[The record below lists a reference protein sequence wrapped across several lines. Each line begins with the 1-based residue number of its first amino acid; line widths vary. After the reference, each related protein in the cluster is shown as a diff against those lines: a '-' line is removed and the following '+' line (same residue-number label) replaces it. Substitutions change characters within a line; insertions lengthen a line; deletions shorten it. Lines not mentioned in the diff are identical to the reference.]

1 MKIRLLHYWPMLLSG
16 TALAASDPAGVD
28 TTDMPPELKGR
39 ETIVVKGQRIE
50 QKLSDVSGSITVIT
64 EEDLDRQVAT
74 ELTDVFKNEP
84 GVSVTGSAGRP
95 QNIIIRGM
103 GGNRVLI
110 IKDGV
115 RVSDGFGADDLNDKV
130 GRFSFDLDDVKQIE
144 VAKGAGSSLHGS
156 DAIGGTIVISTKQPE
171 DYLQGQDA
179 YLSSKV
185 LHDGSSDKQKLSATG
200 AARIRD
206 TEHLLRLSGWQG
218 HETANYDESRI
229 PADLD
234 GLSASTS
241 SRIQLNEHHLLRLE
255 LDYFEDNAERDQGP
269 REVPQPDGKWQVRQ
283 YHEQGSQRTQGGKLA
298 WEASNL
304 DTVLADSL
312 TWSAYGNHS
321 KNTANKRSLLQ
332 NDLLSGYPRYRSERE
347 LATFTEDRIGTELD
361 VRRDLATGP
370 LAHQLS
376 YGIELERTTHERPV
390 EKLSLEAGIPQPG
403 QSAPFSRARTDRAGV
418 WLGDVA
424 SLGQWQFTPTLRMD
438 HQWLTPLDGSNDS
451 NHSWHL
457 SPSLATSYRFNDQWR
472 SWLSYANGFRAPSYD
487 KVYGNIPHY
496 FALPPFEIIANTGL
510 KEETSHSIEWGLSG
524 EGDNWS
530 IKPALFYN
538 RYYNFID
545 WREVGLR
552 LSDGVILRQYRN
564 VAKAETWGAEL
575 AASYWLTQEWE
586 LATKLG
592 WVDGEDNKGE
602 ALRTLTPLE
611 GNTRLSYQAN
621 EWSLGI
627 QADYAA
633 AMSRV
638 PTCGNSLTGRQGDC
652 LESAG
657 WLSFALTADWLVTDA
672 LKVNLKLDNLFDT
685 RYTRYQDV
693 AGLEAGTDASLFTQ
707 SGRTLSAS
715 LRYTF
720 VGI

>member
-1 MKIRLLHYWPMLLSG
+1 MKILLHYWPMLLSG
-16 TALAASDPAGVD
+16 TALAASDPAG
-28 TTDMPPELKGR
+28 TDPEPR
-39 ETIVVKGQRIE
+39 AHETIVVKGLRIE

-64 EEDLDRQVAT
+64 EEELDRQVAT

-179 YLSSKV
+179 YLGGKV
-185 LHDGSSDKQKLSATG
+185 LQDGSSDKQKLSATG
-200 AARIRD
+200 AARVLD
-206 TEHLLRLSGWQG
+206 SEHLLRLSGWQG

-241 SRIQLNEHHLLRLE
+241 SRFPLSDHHLLRLE
-255 LDYFEDNAERDQGP
+255 LDYFEDNAQRDQGP

-283 YHEQGSQRTQGGKLA
+283 YNEQGSQRTQGGKLG
-298 WEASNL
+298 WEASDL
-304 DTVLADSL
+304 GSLLADQF
-312 TWSAYGNHS
+312 TWSLYGNHS
-321 KNTANKRSLLQ
+321 KNSANKRSLLQ

-347 LATFTEDRIGTELD
+347 LSTFTEDRVGSELD
-361 VRRDLATGP
+361 VRRDLVTGD
-370 LAHQLS
+370 LAHKLS
-376 YGIELERTTHERPV
+376 YGVELERTRHERPV
-390 EKLSLEAGIPQPG
+390 EKLSLEAGVPQPS
-403 QSAPFSRARTDRAGV
+403 QSEPFSRARTDRAGV

-424 SLGQWQFTPTLRMD
+424 TLGRWQFTPTLRMD
-438 HQWLTPLDGSNDS
+438 HQWLRPQDGNQGE

-457 SPSLATSYRFNDQWR
+457 SPSLATSYRVNEQWR

-496 FALPPFEIIANTGL
+496 FALPPFQIIANTDL
-510 KEETSHSIEWGLSG
+510 KEETSHSFEWGLSG
-524 EGDNWS
+524 EGESWS

-564 VAKAETWGAEL
+564 VAKAETWGAEI

-592 WVDGEDNKGE
+592 WVDGEDSQGE

-611 GNTRLSYQAN
+611 GNTRLSYQTN
-621 EWSLGI
+621 DWSLGV

-633 AMSRV
+633 AMDRV
-638 PTCGNSLTGRQGDC
+638 PSCGNSLTKRQDAC
-652 LESAG
+652 LASAG
-657 WLSFALTADWLVTDA
+657 WFSLAMTADWLITDA

-693 AGLEAGTDASLFTQ
+693 AGLEAGTNAGLFTQ
-707 SGRTLSAS
+707 SGRTFSAS

>member
-1 MKIRLLHYWPMLLSG
+1 MKTLLHYWPMLLSG
-16 TALAASDPAGVD
+16 TALAASDPAG
-28 TTDMPPELKGR
+28 TDPEPR
-39 ETIVVKGQRIE
+39 AHETIVVKGQRIE

-179 YLSSKV
+179 YLGSKV
-185 LHDGSSDKQKLSATG
+185 LQDGSSDKQKLSATG
-200 AARIRD
+200 AARVLD
-206 TEHLLRLSGWQG
+206 SEHLLRVSGWQG

-241 SRIQLNEHHLLRLE
+241 SRFPLSDHHLLRLE
-255 LDYFEDNAERDQGP
+255 LDYFEDNAKRDQGP

-283 YHEQGSQRTQGGKLA
+283 YHEQGSQRTQGGKLG
-298 WEASNL
+298 WEASDL
-304 DTVLADSL
+304 DSLLADQF
-312 TWSAYGNHS
+312 TWSLYGNHS
-321 KNTANKRSLLQ
+321 KNSANKRSLLQ

-347 LATFTEDRIGTELD
+347 LSTFTEERVGSELD
-361 VRRDLATGP
+361 VRRDLVTGAI
-370 LAHQLS
+370 AHKLS
-376 YGIELERTTHERPV
+376 YGVELERTRHERPV
-390 EKLSLEAGIPQPG
+390 EKLSLEAGVPQPS
-403 QSAPFSRARTDRAGV
+403 QSEPFSSARTDRAGV

-424 SLGQWQFTPTLRMD
+424 TLGRWQFTPTLRMD
-438 HQWLTPLDGSNDS
+438 HQWLRPQDGNQGE

-457 SPSLATSYRFNDQWR
+457 SPSLATSYRVNEQWR

-496 FALPPFEIIANTGL
+496 FALPPFQIIANTDL
-510 KEETSHSIEWGLSG
+510 KEETSHSVEWGLSG
-524 EGDNWS
+524 EGENWS

-564 VAKAETWGAEL
+564 VAKAETWGAEI

-592 WVDGEDNKGE
+592 WVDGEDSQGE

-611 GNTRLSYQAN
+611 GNTRLSYQTHD
-621 EWSLGI
+621 WSLGV

-638 PTCGNSLTGRQGDC
+638 PSCGNSLTKRQDAC
-652 LESAG
+652 LTSAG
-657 WLSFALTADWLVTDA
+657 WFSLAMTADWLITDA

>member
-1 MKIRLLHYWPMLLSG
+1 MKTLLHYWPMLLSG
-16 TALAASDPAGVD
+16 TALAASDPAG
-28 TTDMPPELKGR
+28 TDPEPR
-39 ETIVVKGQRIE
+39 AHETIVVKGQRIE

-64 EEDLDRQVAT
+64 EEDLERQVAT

-179 YLSSKV
+179 YLGSKV
-185 LHDGSSDKQKLSATG
+185 LQDGSSDKQKLSATG
-200 AARIRD
+200 AARVLD
-206 TEHLLRLSGWQG
+206 SEHLLRVSGWQG

-241 SRIQLNEHHLLRLE
+241 SRFPLNDHHLLRLD

-283 YHEQGSQRTQGGKLA
+283 YHEQGSQRTQGGKLG
-298 WEASNL
+298 WEASDL
-304 DTVLADSL
+304 GSLLADQF
-312 TWSAYGNHS
+312 TWSLYGNHS
-321 KNTANKRSLLQ
+321 KNSANKRSLLQ

-347 LATFTEDRIGTELD
+347 LSTFTEERVGSELD
-361 VRRDLATGP
+361 VRRDLVTGAI
-370 LAHQLS
+370 AHKLS
-376 YGIELERTTHERPV
+376 YGVELERTRHERPV
-390 EKLSLEAGIPQPG
+390 EKLSLEAGVPQPS
-403 QSAPFSRARTDRAGV
+403 QSEPFSSARTDRAGV

-424 SLGQWQFTPTLRMD
+424 TLGRWQFTPTLRMD
-438 HQWLTPLDGSNDS
+438 HQWLRPQDGNQGE

-457 SPSLATSYRFNDQWR
+457 SPSLATSYRVNEQWR

-496 FALPPFEIIANTGL
+496 FALPPFQIIANTDL
-510 KEETSHSIEWGLSG
+510 KEETSHSLEWGLSG
-524 EGDNWS
+524 EGENWS

-564 VAKAETWGAEL
+564 VAKAETWGAEI

-592 WVDGEDNKGE
+592 WVDGEDSQGE

-611 GNTRLSYQAN
+611 GNTRLSYQTHD
-621 EWSLGI
+621 WSLGV

-638 PTCGNSLTGRQGDC
+638 PSCGNSLTKSQDAC
-652 LESAG
+652 LTSAG
-657 WLSFALTADWLVTDA
+657 WFSLAMTADWLITDA

>member
-1 MKIRLLHYWPMLLSG
+1 
-16 TALAASDPAGVD
+16 
-28 TTDMPPELKGR
+28 
-39 ETIVVKGQRIE
+39 
-50 QKLSDVSGSITVIT
+50 
-64 EEDLDRQVAT
+64 
-74 ELTDVFKNEP
+74 
-84 GVSVTGSAGRP
+84 
-95 QNIIIRGM
+95 
-103 GGNRVLI
+103 
-110 IKDGV
+110 
-115 RVSDGFGADDLNDKV
+115 
-130 GRFSFDLDDVKQIE
+130 
-144 VAKGAGSSLHGS
+144 
-156 DAIGGTIVISTKQPE
+156 
-171 DYLQGQDA
+171 
-179 YLSSKV
+179 
-185 LHDGSSDKQKLSATG
+185 
-200 AARIRD
+200 
-206 TEHLLRLSGWQG
+206 
-218 HETANYDESRI
+218 
-229 PADLD
+229 
-234 GLSASTS
+234 
-241 SRIQLNEHHLLRLE
+241 
-255 LDYFEDNAERDQGP
+255 
-269 REVPQPDGKWQVRQ
+269 
-283 YHEQGSQRTQGGKLA
+283 
-298 WEASNL
+298 
-304 DTVLADSL
+304 
-312 TWSAYGNHS
+312 
-321 KNTANKRSLLQ
+321 
-332 NDLLSGYPRYRSERE
+332 
-347 LATFTEDRIGTELD
+347 
-361 VRRDLATGP
+361 
-370 LAHQLS
+370 
-376 YGIELERTTHERPV
+376 V

-438 HQWLTPLDGSNDS
+438 HQWLTPLDGSNDSNDS

-657 WLSFALTADWLVTDA
+657 WLSFALTADWLVTDS

>member
-1 MKIRLLHYWPMLLSG
+1 MLLSG

-255 LDYFEDNAERDQGP
+255 LDYFEDNAERNQGP

-298 WEASNL
+298 WEASDL
-304 DTVLADSL
+304 GSLLADQF
-312 TWSAYGNHS
+312 TWSLYGNHS
-321 KNTANKRSLLQ
+321 KNSANKRSLLQ

-361 VRRDLATGP
+361 VRRDLATGH

-438 HQWLTPLDGSNDS
+438 HQWLRPQDGNQGE

-496 FALPPFEIIANTGL
+496 FALPPFQIIANTDL
-510 KEETSHSIEWGLSG
+510 KEETSHSFEWGLSG
-524 EGDNWS
+524 EGESWS

-564 VAKAETWGAEL
+564 VAKAETWGAEI

-592 WVDGEDNKGE
+592 WVDGEDSQGE

-611 GNTRLSYQAN
+611 GNTRLSYQTHD
-621 EWSLGI
+621 WSLGV

>member
-1 MKIRLLHYWPMLLSG
+1 MRTLLHYWPMLLSG
-16 TALAASDPAGVD
+16 TALAASDPAG
-28 TTDMPPELKGR
+28 TDPEPR
-39 ETIVVKGQRIE
+39 AHETIVVKGQRIE

-64 EEDLDRQVAT
+64 QDDLDRQVAT

-110 IKDGV
+110 VKDGV

-179 YLSSKV
+179 YLGSKV
-185 LHDGSSDKQKLSATG
+185 LQDGSSDKQKLSATG
-200 AARIRD
+200 AARVLD
-206 TEHLLRLSGWQG
+206 SEHLLRVSGWQG

-241 SRIQLNEHHLLRLE
+241 SRFLLSDHHLLRLE
-255 LDYFEDNAERDQGP
+255 LDYFEDNAKRDQGP

-283 YHEQGSQRTQGGKLA
+283 YHEQGSQRTQGGKLG
-298 WEASNL
+298 WEASDL
-304 DTVLADSL
+304 GSLLADQF
-312 TWSAYGNHS
+312 TWSLYGNHS
-321 KNTANKRSLLQ
+321 KNSANKRSLLQ

-347 LATFTEDRIGTELD
+347 LSTFTEERVGSELD
-361 VRRDLATGP
+361 VRLDLVTGDI
-370 LAHQLS
+370 AHKLS
-376 YGIELERTTHERPV
+376 YGVELERTRHERPV
-390 EKLSLEAGIPQPG
+390 EKLSLEAGVPQPS
-403 QSAPFSRARTDRAGV
+403 QSEPFSSARTDRAGV

-424 SLGQWQFTPTLRMD
+424 TLGRWQFTPTLRMD
-438 HQWLTPLDGSNDS
+438 HQWLRPQDGNQGE

-457 SPSLATSYRFNDQWR
+457 SPSLATSYRVNEQWR

-496 FALPPFEIIANTGL
+496 FALPPFQIIANTDL
-510 KEETSHSIEWGLSG
+510 KEETSHSFEWGLSG
-524 EGDNWS
+524 EGENWS

-564 VAKAETWGAEL
+564 VAKAETWGAEI

-592 WVDGEDNKGE
+592 WVDGEDSQGE

-611 GNTRLSYQAN
+611 GNTRLSYQTHD
-621 EWSLGI
+621 WSLGV

-633 AMSRV
+633 AMDRV
-638 PTCGNSLTGRQGDC
+638 PTCGNSLTKRQDAC
-652 LESAG
+652 LTSAG
-657 WLSFALTADWLVTDA
+657 WFSLAMTADWLITDA

>member
-1 MKIRLLHYWPMLLSG
+1 MKTLLHYWPMLLSG
-16 TALAASDPAGVD
+16 TALAASDPAG
-28 TTDMPPELKGR
+28 TDPEPR
-39 ETIVVKGQRIE
+39 AHETIVVKGQRIE

-64 EEDLDRQVAT
+64 EEELDRQVAT

-179 YLSSKV
+179 YLGGKV
-185 LHDGSSDKQKLSATG
+185 LQDGSSDKQKLSATG
-200 AARIRD
+200 AARVLD
-206 TEHLLRLSGWQG
+206 SEHLLRVSGWQG

-241 SRIQLNEHHLLRLE
+241 SRFPLSDHHLLRLE
-255 LDYFEDNAERDQGP
+255 LDYFEDNAQRDQGP

-283 YHEQGSQRTQGGKLA
+283 YNEQGSQRTQGGKLG
-298 WEASNL
+298 WEASDL
-304 DTVLADSL
+304 GSLLADQF
-312 TWSAYGNHS
+312 TWSLYGNHS
-321 KNTANKRSLLQ
+321 KNSANKRSLLQ

-347 LATFTEDRIGTELD
+347 LSTFTEERIGSELD
-361 VRRDLATGP
+361 VRRDLVTGD
-370 LAHQLS
+370 LAHKLS
-376 YGIELERTTHERPV
+376 YGVELERTRHERPV
-390 EKLSLEAGIPQPG
+390 EKQSLEAGVPQPS
-403 QSAPFSRARTDRAGV
+403 QSEPFSSARTDRAGV

-424 SLGQWQFTPTLRMD
+424 TLGRWQFTPTLRMD
-438 HQWLTPLDGSNDS
+438 HQWLRPQDGNQGE

-457 SPSLATSYRFNDQWR
+457 SPSLATSYRVNEQWR

-496 FALPPFEIIANTGL
+496 FALPPFQIIANTDL
-510 KEETSHSIEWGLSG
+510 KEETSHSFEWGLSG
-524 EGDNWS
+524 EGESWS

-564 VAKAETWGAEL
+564 VAKAETWGAEI

-592 WVDGEDNKGE
+592 WVDGQDSQGE

-611 GNTRLSYQAN
+611 GNTRLSYQTSD
-621 EWSLGI
+621 WSLGV

-633 AMSRV
+633 AMDRV
-638 PTCGNSLTGRQGDC
+638 PSCGNSLTKSQDAC
-652 LESAG
+652 LTSAG
-657 WLSFALTADWLVTDA
+657 WFSLAMTADWLISDA

-693 AGLEAGTDASLFTQ
+693 AGLEAGTDAGLFTQ
-707 SGRTLSAS
+707 SGRTFSAS

>member
-1 MKIRLLHYWPMLLSG
+1 MKTLLHYWPMLLSG
-16 TALAASDPAGVD
+16 TALAASDPAG
-28 TTDMPPELKGR
+28 TDPEPR
-39 ETIVVKGQRIE
+39 AHETIVVKGQRIE

-64 EEDLDRQVAT
+64 EDDLDRQVAT

-84 GVSVTGSAGRP
+84 GVSVTGSAGRT

-179 YLSSKV
+179 YLGSKV

-200 AARIRD
+200 AARVLD
-206 TEHLLRLSGWQG
+206 SEHLLRVSGWQG

-241 SRIQLNEHHLLRLE
+241 SRFPLSDHHLLRLE
-255 LDYFEDNAERDQGP
+255 LDYFEDNAKRDQGP

-283 YHEQGSQRTQGGKLA
+283 YHEQGSQRTQGGKLG
-298 WEASNL
+298 WEASDL
-304 DTVLADSL
+304 GSLLADQF
-312 TWSAYGNHS
+312 TWSLYGNHS
-321 KNTANKRSLLQ
+321 KNNANKRSLLQ

-347 LATFTEDRIGTELD
+347 LATFTEERVGSELD
-361 VRRDLATGP
+361 VRRDLVTGTI
-370 LAHQLS
+370 AHKLS
-376 YGIELERTTHERPV
+376 YGVELERTRHERPV
-390 EKLSLEAGIPQPG
+390 EKLSLEAGVPQPS
-403 QSAPFSRARTDRAGV
+403 QSEPFSSARTDRAGV

-424 SLGQWQFTPTLRMD
+424 TLGRWQFTPTLRMD
-438 HQWLTPLDGSNDS
+438 HQWLRPQDGNQGE

-457 SPSLATSYRFNDQWR
+457 SPSLATSYRVNEQWR

-496 FALPPFEIIANTGL
+496 FALPPFQIIANTDL
-510 KEETSHSIEWGLSG
+510 KEETSHSLEWGLSG
-524 EGDNWS
+524 EGENWS

-564 VAKAETWGAEL
+564 VAKAETWGAEI

-592 WVDGEDNKGE
+592 WVDGEDSQGE

-611 GNTRLSYQAN
+611 GNTRLSYQTHD
-621 EWSLGI
+621 WSLGV

-638 PTCGNSLTGRQGDC
+638 PSCGNSLTKSQDAC
-652 LESAG
+652 LTSAG
-657 WLSFALTADWLVTDA
+657 WFSLAMTADWLITDA
-672 LKVNLKLDNLFDT
+672 LKVNFKLDNLFDT

-707 SGRTLSAS
+707 SGRTMSAS

>member
-1 MKIRLLHYWPMLLSG
+1 MKTLLHYWPMLLSG
-16 TALAASDPAGVD
+16 TALAASDPAG
-28 TTDMPPELKGR
+28 TDPEPR
-39 ETIVVKGQRIE
+39 THETIVVKGQRIE

-64 EEDLDRQVAT
+64 EEELDRQVAT

-179 YLSSKV
+179 YLGGKV
-185 LHDGSSDKQKLSATG
+185 LQDGSSDKQKLSATG
-200 AARIRD
+200 AARVLD
-206 TEHLLRLSGWQG
+206 SEHLLRVSGWQG

-241 SRIQLNEHHLLRLE
+241 SRFPLSDHHLLRLE
-255 LDYFEDNAERDQGP
+255 LDYFEDNAQRDQGP

-283 YHEQGSQRTQGGKLA
+283 YNEQGSQRTQGGKLG
-298 WEASNL
+298 WEASDL
-304 DTVLADSL
+304 GSLLADQF
-312 TWSAYGNHS
+312 TWSLYGNHS
-321 KNTANKRSLLQ
+321 KNSANKRSLLQ

-347 LATFTEDRIGTELD
+347 LSTFTEDRVGSELD
-361 VRRDLATGP
+361 VRRDLVTGD
-370 LAHQLS
+370 LAHKLS
-376 YGIELERTTHERPV
+376 YGVELERTRHERPV
-390 EKLSLEAGIPQPG
+390 EKLSLEAGVPQPS
-403 QSAPFSRARTDRAGV
+403 QSEPFSSARTDRAGV

-424 SLGQWQFTPTLRMD
+424 TLGRWQFTPTLRMD
-438 HQWLTPLDGSNDS
+438 HQWLRPQDGNQGE

-457 SPSLATSYRFNDQWR
+457 SPSLATSYRVNEQWR

-496 FALPPFEIIANTGL
+496 FALPPFQIIANTDL
-510 KEETSHSIEWGLSG
+510 KEETSHSFEWGLSG
-524 EGDNWS
+524 EGESWS

-564 VAKAETWGAEL
+564 VAKAETWGAEI

-592 WVDGEDNKGE
+592 WVDGEDSQGE

-611 GNTRLSYQAN
+611 GNTRLSYQTN
-621 EWSLGI
+621 DWSLGV

-633 AMSRV
+633 AMDRV
-638 PTCGNSLTGRQGDC
+638 PSCGNSLTKSQDAC
-652 LESAG
+652 LASAG
-657 WLSFALTADWLVTDA
+657 WFSLAMTADWLITDA

-693 AGLEAGTDASLFTQ
+693 AGLEAGTDAGLFTQ
-707 SGRTLSAS
+707 SGRTFSAS

>member
-1 MKIRLLHYWPMLLSG
+1 MLLSG

-50 QKLSDVSGSITVIT
+50 QKLSEVSGSITVIT

-115 RVSDGFGADDLNDKV
+115 WVSDGFGADDLNDKV

-179 YLSSKV
+179 YLGSKV
-185 LHDGSSDKQKLSATG
+185 LHDGNSDKQKLSATG

-255 LDYFEDNAERDQGP
+255 LDYFEDNAERNQGP

-361 VRRDLATGP
+361 VRRDLATGH

-438 HQWLTPLDGSNDS
+438 HQWLTPLDGSHDS

-545 WREVGLR
+545 WRQTGFR
-552 LSDGVILRQYRN
+552 LDDGVFLRQYRN

-575 AASYWLTQEWE
+575 AASLWLSDEWE
-586 LATKLG
+586 LSTNLA
-592 WVDGEDNKGE
+592 WMDGKDHRGE
-602 ALRTLTPLE
+602 PLRTQTPLE
-611 GNTRLSYQAN
+611 GNTTLRWQQLDWGVELSGN
-621 EWSLGI
+621 
-627 QADYAA
+627 YAA
-633 AMSRV
+633 AMTKV
-638 PTCGNSLTGRQGDC
+638 PQCANAQTGYNGACQS
-652 LESAG
+652 SAG
-657 WLSFALTADWLVTDA
+657 WFSLDLTGDWQITEA
-672 LKVNLKLDNLFDT
+672 LKVNATIGNLLDT
-685 RYTRYQDV
+685 RYVRYQDV
-693 AGLEAGTDASLFTQ
+693 AGLPAGSDTSLYSQ
-707 SGRTLSAS
+707 SGRYLSAS
-715 LRYTF
+715 LSYRF
-720 VGI
+720 VGM

>member
-1 MKIRLLHYWPMLLSG
+1 MKTLLHYWPMLLSG
-16 TALAASDPAGVD
+16 TALAASDPAG
-28 TTDMPPELKGR
+28 TDPEPR
-39 ETIVVKGQRIE
+39 AHETIVVKGQRIE

-64 EEDLDRQVAT
+64 EDDLDRQVAT

-179 YLSSKV
+179 YLGSKV

-200 AARIRD
+200 AARLLD
-206 TEHLLRLSGWQG
+206 SEHLLRVSGWQG

-241 SRIQLNEHHLLRLE
+241 SRFPLSDHHLLRLE
-255 LDYFEDNAERDQGP
+255 LDYFEDNAKRDQGP

-283 YHEQGSQRTQGGKLA
+283 YHEQGSQRTQGGKLG
-298 WEASNL
+298 WEASGL
-304 DTVLADSL
+304 GSLLADQF
-312 TWSAYGNHS
+312 TWSLYGNHS
-321 KNTANKRSLLQ
+321 KNSANKRSLLQ

-347 LATFTEDRIGTELD
+347 LSTFTEERVGSELD
-361 VRRDLATGP
+361 VRRDLVTGDI
-370 LAHQLS
+370 AHKLS
-376 YGIELERTTHERPV
+376 YGVELERTRHERPV
-390 EKLSLEAGIPQPG
+390 EKLSLEAGVPQPS
-403 QSAPFSRARTDRAGV
+403 QSEPFSSARTDRAGV

-424 SLGQWQFTPTLRMD
+424 TLGRWQFTPTLRMD
-438 HQWLTPLDGSNDS
+438 HQWLRPQDGNQGE

-457 SPSLATSYRFNDQWR
+457 SPSLATSYRVNEQWR

-496 FALPPFEIIANTGL
+496 FALPPFQIIANTDL
-510 KEETSHSIEWGLSG
+510 KEETSHSFEWGLSG
-524 EGDNWS
+524 EGENWS

-564 VAKAETWGAEL
+564 VAKAETWGAEI

-592 WVDGEDNKGE
+592 WVDGEDSQGE

-611 GNTRLSYQAN
+611 GNTRLSYQTHD
-621 EWSLGI
+621 WSLGV

-633 AMSRV
+633 AMDRV
-638 PTCGNSLTGRQGDC
+638 PTCGNSLTKSQDAC
-652 LESAG
+652 LTSAG
-657 WLSFALTADWLVTDA
+657 WFSLAMTADWLITDA

>member
-1 MKIRLLHYWPMLLSG
+1 MKTLLHYWPMLLSG
-16 TALAASDPAGVD
+16 TALAASDPAG
-28 TTDMPPELKGR
+28 TDPEPR
-39 ETIVVKGQRIE
+39 AHETIVVKGQRIE

-64 EEDLDRQVAT
+64 EEDLERQVAT

-179 YLSSKV
+179 YLGSKV
-185 LHDGSSDKQKLSATG
+185 LQDGSSDKQKLSATG
-200 AARIRD
+200 AARILD
-206 TEHLLRLSGWQG
+206 SEHLLRVSGWQG

-241 SRIQLNEHHLLRLE
+241 SRFPLSDHHLLRLE

-283 YHEQGSQRTQGGKLA
+283 YHEQGNQRTQGGKLG
-298 WEASNL
+298 WEASDL
-304 DTVLADSL
+304 GSLLADQF
-312 TWSAYGNHS
+312 TWSLYGNHS
-321 KNTANKRSLLQ
+321 KNSANKRSLLQ

-347 LATFTEDRIGTELD
+347 LSTFTEERVGSELD
-361 VRRDLATGP
+361 VRRDLVTSAI
-370 LAHQLS
+370 AHKLS
-376 YGIELERTTHERPV
+376 YGVELERTRHERPV
-390 EKLSLEAGIPQPG
+390 EKLSLEAGVPQPS
-403 QSAPFSRARTDRAGV
+403 QSEPFSSARTDRAGV

-424 SLGQWQFTPTLRMD
+424 TLGRWQFTPTLRMD
-438 HQWLTPLDGSNDS
+438 HQWLRPQDGNQGE

-457 SPSLATSYRFNDQWR
+457 SPSLATSYRVNEQWR

-496 FALPPFEIIANTGL
+496 FALPPFQIIANTDL
-510 KEETSHSIEWGLSG
+510 KEETSHSLEWGLSG
-524 EGDNWS
+524 EGENWS

-564 VAKAETWGAEL
+564 VAKAETWGAEI

-592 WVDGEDNKGE
+592 WVDGEDSQGE

-611 GNTRLSYQAN
+611 GNTRLSYQTHD
-621 EWSLGI
+621 WSLGV

-638 PTCGNSLTGRQGDC
+638 PSCGNSLTKSQDAC
-652 LESAG
+652 LTSAG
-657 WLSFALTADWLVTDA
+657 WFSLAMTADWLITDA

>member
-1 MKIRLLHYWPMLLSG
+1 MLLSG
-16 TALAASDPAGVD
+16 TALAASDPAG
-28 TTDMPPELKGR
+28 TDPEPR
-39 ETIVVKGQRIE
+39 AHETIVVKGQRIE

-64 EEDLDRQVAT
+64 EEELDRQVAT

-179 YLSSKV
+179 YLGSKV
-185 LHDGSSDKQKLSATG
+185 LQDGGSDKQKLSATG
-200 AARIRD
+200 AARVLD
-206 TEHLLRLSGWQG
+206 SEHLLRVSGWQG

-241 SRIQLNEHHLLRLE
+241 SRFPLNDHHLLRLE
-255 LDYFEDNAERDQGP
+255 LDYFEDNAQRDQGP

-283 YHEQGSQRTQGGKLA
+283 YNEQGSQRTQGGKIG
-298 WEASNL
+298 WEASDL
-304 DTVLADSL
+304 GSLLADQF
-312 TWSAYGNHS
+312 TWSLYGNHS
-321 KNTANKRSLLQ
+321 KNSANKRSLLQ

-347 LATFTEDRIGTELD
+347 LSTFTEDRVGSELD
-361 VRRDLATGP
+361 VRRDFVTGD
-370 LAHQLS
+370 LAHKLS
-376 YGIELERTTHERPV
+376 YGVELERTRHERPV
-390 EKLSLEAGIPQPG
+390 EKLSLEAGVPQPS
-403 QSAPFSRARTDRAGV
+403 QSEPFSSARTDRAGV

-424 SLGQWQFTPTLRMD
+424 TLGRWQFTPTLRMD
-438 HQWLTPLDGSNDS
+438 HQWLRPQDGNQGE

-457 SPSLATSYRFNDQWR
+457 SPSLATSYRVNEQWR

-496 FALPPFEIIANTGL
+496 FALPPFQIIANTDL
-510 KEETSHSIEWGLSG
+510 KEETSHSFEWGLSG
-524 EGDNWS
+524 EGESWS

-564 VAKAETWGAEL
+564 VAKAETWGAEI

-592 WVDGEDNKGE
+592 WVDGEDSQGE

-611 GNTRLSYQAN
+611 GNTRLSYQTHD
-621 EWSLGI
+621 WSLGV

-633 AMSRV
+633 AMDRV
-638 PTCGNSLTGRQGDC
+638 PSCGNSLTKRQDAC
-652 LESAG
+652 LTSAG
-657 WLSFALTADWLVTDA
+657 WFSLAMTADWLITDA

-693 AGLEAGTDASLFTQ
+693 AGLEAGTDAGLFTQ
-707 SGRTLSAS
+707 SGRTFSAS

>member
-1 MKIRLLHYWPMLLSG
+1 MKTLLHYWPMLLSG
-16 TALAASDPAGVD
+16 TALAASDPAG
-28 TTDMPPELKGR
+28 TDPEPR
-39 ETIVVKGQRIE
+39 AHETIVVKGQRIE

-64 EEDLDRQVAT
+64 EEELDRQVAT

-179 YLSSKV
+179 YLGGKV
-185 LHDGSSDKQKLSATG
+185 LQDGSSDKQKLSATG
-200 AARIRD
+200 AARVLD
-206 TEHLLRLSGWQG
+206 SEHLLRVSGWQG

-241 SRIQLNEHHLLRLE
+241 SRFPLSDHHLLRLE
-255 LDYFEDNAERDQGP
+255 LDYFEDNAQRDQGP

-283 YHEQGSQRTQGGKLA
+283 YHEQGSQRTQGGKLG
-298 WEASNL
+298 WEASDL
-304 DTVLADSL
+304 GSLLADQF
-312 TWSAYGNHS
+312 TWSLYGNHS
-321 KNTANKRSLLQ
+321 KNSANKRSLLQ

-347 LATFTEDRIGTELD
+347 LSTFTEDRVGSELD
-361 VRRDLATGP
+361 VRRDLVTGD
-370 LAHQLS
+370 LAHKLS
-376 YGIELERTTHERPV
+376 YGVELERTRHERPV
-390 EKLSLEAGIPQPG
+390 EKLSLEAGVPQPS
-403 QSAPFSRARTDRAGV
+403 QSEPFSSARTDRAGV

-424 SLGQWQFTPTLRMD
+424 TLGRWQFTPTLRMD
-438 HQWLTPLDGSNDS
+438 HQWLRPQDGNQGE

-457 SPSLATSYRFNDQWR
+457 SPSLATSYRVNEQWR

-496 FALPPFEIIANTGL
+496 FALPPFQIIANTDL
-510 KEETSHSIEWGLSG
+510 KEETSHSFEWGLSG
-524 EGDNWS
+524 EGESWS

-564 VAKAETWGAEL
+564 VAKAETWGAEI

-592 WVDGEDNKGE
+592 WVDGEDSQGE

-611 GNTRLSYQAN
+611 GNTRLSYQTHD
-621 EWSLGI
+621 WSLGV

-633 AMSRV
+633 AMDRV
-638 PTCGNSLTGRQGDC
+638 PSCGNSLTKSQDAC
-652 LESAG
+652 LTSAG
-657 WLSFALTADWLVTDA
+657 WFSLAMTADWLITDA

-693 AGLEAGTDASLFTQ
+693 AGLEAGTDAGLFTQ
-707 SGRTLSAS
+707 SGRTFSAS

>member
-1 MKIRLLHYWPMLLSG
+1 MKTLLHYWPMLLSG
-16 TALAASDPAGVD
+16 TALAASDPAG
-28 TTDMPPELKGR
+28 TDPEPR
-39 ETIVVKGQRIE
+39 AHETIVVKGQRIE

-179 YLSSKV
+179 YLGSKV
-185 LHDGSSDKQKLSATG
+185 LQDGSSDKQKLSATG
-200 AARIRD
+200 AARVLD
-206 TEHLLRLSGWQG
+206 SEHLLRLSGWQG

-241 SRIQLNEHHLLRLE
+241 SRFPLSDHHLLRLE
-255 LDYFEDNAERDQGP
+255 LDYFEDNAKRDQGP

-283 YHEQGSQRTQGGKLA
+283 YHEQGSQRTQGGKLG
-298 WEASNL
+298 WEASDL
-304 DTVLADSL
+304 GSLLADQF
-312 TWSAYGNHS
+312 TWSLYGNHS
-321 KNTANKRSLLQ
+321 KNSANKRSLLQ

-347 LATFTEDRIGTELD
+347 LSTFTEDRVGSELD
-361 VRRDLATGP
+361 VRRDLVTGD
-370 LAHQLS
+370 LAHKLS
-376 YGIELERTTHERPV
+376 YGVELERTRHERPV
-390 EKLSLEAGIPQPG
+390 EKLSLEAGVPQPS
-403 QSAPFSRARTDRAGV
+403 QSEPFSSARTDRAGV

-424 SLGQWQFTPTLRMD
+424 TLGRWQFTPTLRMD
-438 HQWLTPLDGSNDS
+438 HQWLRPQDGNQGE

-457 SPSLATSYRFNDQWR
+457 SPSLATSYSVNEQWR

-496 FALPPFEIIANTGL
+496 FALPPFQIIANTDL
-510 KEETSHSIEWGLSG
+510 KEETSHSFEWGLSG
-524 EGDNWS
+524 EGENWS

-564 VAKAETWGAEL
+564 VAKAETWGAEI

-592 WVDGEDNKGE
+592 WVDGEDSQGE

-611 GNTRLSYQAN
+611 GNTRLSYQTHD
-621 EWSLGI
+621 WSLGV

-633 AMSRV
+633 AMDRV
-638 PTCGNSLTGRQGDC
+638 PSCGNSLTKRQDAC
-652 LESAG
+652 LTSAG
-657 WLSFALTADWLVTDA
+657 WFSLAMTADWLITDA

-693 AGLEAGTDASLFTQ
+693 AGLEAGTDAGLFTQ
-707 SGRTLSAS
+707 SGRTFSAS

>member
-1 MKIRLLHYWPMLLSG
+1 MKTLLHYWPMLLSG
-16 TALAASDPAGVD
+16 TALAASDPAG
-28 TTDMPPELKGR
+28 TDPEPR
-39 ETIVVKGQRIE
+39 AHETIVVKGQRIE

-64 EEDLDRQVAT
+64 EDDLDRQVAT

-179 YLSSKV
+179 YLGSKV
-185 LHDGSSDKQKLSATG
+185 LQDGSSDKQKLSATG
-200 AARIRD
+200 AARVLD
-206 TEHLLRLSGWQG
+206 SEHLLRLSGWQG

-241 SRIQLNEHHLLRLE
+241 SRFPLSDHHLLRLE
-255 LDYFEDNAERDQGP
+255 LDYFEDNAKRDQGP

-283 YHEQGSQRTQGGKLA
+283 YHEQGSQRTQGGKLG
-298 WEASNL
+298 WEASDL
-304 DTVLADSL
+304 GSLLADQF
-312 TWSAYGNHS
+312 TWSLYGNHS
-321 KNTANKRSLLQ
+321 KNSANKRSLLQ

-347 LATFTEDRIGTELD
+347 LSTFTEERVGSELD
-361 VRRDLATGP
+361 VRRDLVTGDI
-370 LAHQLS
+370 AHKLS
-376 YGIELERTTHERPV
+376 YGVELERTRHERPV
-390 EKLSLEAGIPQPG
+390 EKLSLEAGVPQPS
-403 QSAPFSRARTDRAGV
+403 QSEPFSSARTDRAGV

-424 SLGQWQFTPTLRMD
+424 TLGRWQFTPTLRMD
-438 HQWLTPLDGSNDS
+438 HQWLRPQDGNQGE

-457 SPSLATSYRFNDQWR
+457 SPSLATSYRVNEQWR

-496 FALPPFEIIANTGL
+496 FALPPFQIIANTDL
-510 KEETSHSIEWGLSG
+510 KEETSHSFEWGLSG
-524 EGDNWS
+524 EGENWS

-657 WLSFALTADWLVTDA
+657 WLSFALTADWLVTDS

>member
-1 MKIRLLHYWPMLLSG
+1 MKTLLHYWPMLLSG
-16 TALAASDPAGVD
+16 TALAASDPAG
-28 TTDMPPELKGR
+28 TDPEPR
-39 ETIVVKGQRIE
+39 AHETIVVKGQRIE

-64 EEDLDRQVAT
+64 EEELDRQVAT

-130 GRFSFDLDDVKQIE
+130 GRFSFDIDDVKQIE

-179 YLSSKV
+179 YLGSKV
-185 LHDGSSDKQKLSATG
+185 LQDGSSDKQKLSATG
-200 AARIRD
+200 AARVLD
-206 TEHLLRLSGWQG
+206 SEHLLRVSGWQG

-241 SRIQLNEHHLLRLE
+241 SRFPLSDHHLLRLE
-255 LDYFEDNAERDQGP
+255 LDYFEDNAQRDQGP

-283 YHEQGSQRTQGGKLA
+283 YNEQGSQRTQGGKLG
-298 WEASNL
+298 WEASDL
-304 DTVLADSL
+304 GSLLADQL
-312 TWSAYGNHS
+312 TWSLYGNHS
-321 KNTANKRSLLQ
+321 KNSANKRSLLQ

-347 LATFTEDRIGTELD
+347 LSTFTEERIGSELD
-361 VRRDLATGP
+361 VRRDLVTGD
-370 LAHQLS
+370 LAHKLS
-376 YGIELERTTHERPV
+376 YGVELERTRHERPV
-390 EKLSLEAGIPQPG
+390 EKLSLEAGVPQPS
-403 QSAPFSRARTDRAGV
+403 QSEPFSSARTDRAGV

-424 SLGQWQFTPTLRMD
+424 TLGRWQFTPTLRMD
-438 HQWLTPLDGSNDS
+438 HQWLRPQDGNQGE

-457 SPSLATSYRFNDQWR
+457 SPSLATSYRVNEQWR

-496 FALPPFEIIANTGL
+496 FALPPFQIIANTDL
-510 KEETSHSIEWGLSG
+510 KEETSHSFEWGLSG
-524 EGDNWS
+524 EGESWS

-564 VAKAETWGAEL
+564 VAKAETWGAEI

-586 LATKLG
+586 LAIKLG
-592 WVDGEDNKGE
+592 WVDGEDSQGE

-611 GNTRLSYQAN
+611 GNTRLSYQTHD
-621 EWSLGI
+621 WSLGV

-633 AMSRV
+633 AMDRV
-638 PTCGNSLTGRQGDC
+638 PSCGNSLTKRQDAC
-652 LESAG
+652 LASAG
-657 WLSFALTADWLVTDA
+657 WFSLAMTADWLITDA

-693 AGLEAGTDASLFTQ
+693 AGLEAGTDAGLFTQ
-707 SGRTLSAS
+707 SGRTFSAS

>member
-1 MKIRLLHYWPMLLSG
+1 MKTLLHYWPMLLSG
-16 TALAASDPAGVD
+16 TALAASDPAG
-28 TTDMPPELKGR
+28 TDPEPR
-39 ETIVVKGQRIE
+39 AHETIVVKGQRIE

-64 EEDLDRQVAT
+64 EEELDRQVAT

-179 YLSSKV
+179 YLGGKV
-185 LHDGSSDKQKLSATG
+185 LQDGSSDKQKLSATG
-200 AARIRD
+200 AARVLD
-206 TEHLLRLSGWQG
+206 SEHLLRLSGWQG

-241 SRIQLNEHHLLRLE
+241 SRFPLSDHHLLRLE
-255 LDYFEDNAERDQGP
+255 LDYFEDNAKRDQGP

-283 YHEQGSQRTQGGKLA
+283 YHEQGSQRTQGGKLG
-298 WEASNL
+298 WEASDL
-304 DTVLADSL
+304 GSLLADQF
-312 TWSAYGNHS
+312 TWSLYGNHS
-321 KNTANKRSLLQ
+321 KNSANKRSLLQ

-347 LATFTEDRIGTELD
+347 LATFTEDRVGSELD
-361 VRRDLATGP
+361 VRRDLVTGD
-370 LAHQLS
+370 LAHKLS
-376 YGIELERTTHERPV
+376 YGVELERTRHERPV
-390 EKLSLEAGIPQPG
+390 EKLSLEAGVPQPS
-403 QSAPFSRARTDRAGV
+403 QSEPFSSARTDRAGV

-424 SLGQWQFTPTLRMD
+424 TLGRWQFTPTLRMD
-438 HQWLTPLDGSNDS
+438 HQWLRPQDGNQGE

-457 SPSLATSYRFNDQWR
+457 SPSLATSYRVNEQWR

-496 FALPPFEIIANTGL
+496 FALPPFQIIANTDL
-510 KEETSHSIEWGLSG
+510 KEETSHSFEWGLSG
-524 EGDNWS
+524 EGESWS

-564 VAKAETWGAEL
+564 VAKAETWGAEI

-592 WVDGEDNKGE
+592 WVDGEDSQGE

-611 GNTRLSYQAN
+611 GNTRLSYQTN
-621 EWSLGI
+621 DWSLGV

-633 AMSRV
+633 AMDRV
-638 PTCGNSLTGRQGDC
+638 PSCGNSLTKSQDAC
-652 LESAG
+652 LTSAG
-657 WLSFALTADWLVTDA
+657 WFSLAMTADWLITDA

-693 AGLEAGTDASLFTQ
+693 AGLEAGTDAGLFTQ
-707 SGRTLSAS
+707 SGRTFSAS

>member
-1 MKIRLLHYWPMLLSG
+1 MKTLLHYWPMLLSG
-16 TALAASDPAGVD
+16 TALAASDPAG
-28 TTDMPPELKGR
+28 TDPEPR
-39 ETIVVKGQRIE
+39 AHETIVVKGQRIE

-64 EEDLDRQVAT
+64 EEELDRQVAT

-179 YLSSKV
+179 YLGSKV
-185 LHDGSSDKQKLSATG
+185 LQDGSSDKQKLSATG
-200 AARIRD
+200 AARVLD
-206 TEHLLRLSGWQG
+206 SEHLLRVSGWQG

-241 SRIQLNEHHLLRLE
+241 SRFPLSDHHLLRLE
-255 LDYFEDNAERDQGP
+255 LDYFEDNAQRDQGP

-283 YHEQGSQRTQGGKLA
+283 YHEQGSQRTQGGKLG
-298 WEASNL
+298 WEASDL
-304 DTVLADSL
+304 GSLLADQF
-312 TWSAYGNHS
+312 TWSLYGNHS
-321 KNTANKRSLLQ
+321 KNSANKRSLLQ

-347 LATFTEDRIGTELD
+347 LSTFTEDRVGSELD
-361 VRRDLATGP
+361 VRRDLVTGD
-370 LAHQLS
+370 LAHKLS
-376 YGIELERTTHERPV
+376 YGVELERTRHERPV
-390 EKLSLEAGIPQPG
+390 EKLSLEAGVPQPS
-403 QSAPFSRARTDRAGV
+403 QSEPFSSARTDRAGV

-424 SLGQWQFTPTLRMD
+424 TLGRWQFTPTLRMD
-438 HQWLTPLDGSNDS
+438 HQWLRPQDGNQGE

-457 SPSLATSYRFNDQWR
+457 SPSLATSYRVNEQWR

-496 FALPPFEIIANTGL
+496 FALPPFQIIANTDL
-510 KEETSHSIEWGLSG
+510 KEETSHSFEWGLSG
-524 EGDNWS
+524 EGESWS

-564 VAKAETWGAEL
+564 VAKAETWGAEI

-592 WVDGEDNKGE
+592 WVDGQDSQGE

-611 GNTRLSYQAN
+611 CNTRLSYQTHD
-621 EWSLGI
+621 WSLGV

-633 AMSRV
+633 AMDRV
-638 PTCGNSLTGRQGDC
+638 PSCGNSLTKRQDAC
-652 LESAG
+652 LTSAG
-657 WLSFALTADWLVTDA
+657 WFSLAMTADWLITDA

-693 AGLEAGTDASLFTQ
+693 AGLETGTDAGLFTQ
-707 SGRTLSAS
+707 SGRTFSAS

>member
-1 MKIRLLHYWPMLLSG
+1 MKTLLHYWPMLLSG
-16 TALAASDPAGVD
+16 TALAASDPAGTV
-28 TTDMPPELKGR
+28 PEPR
-39 ETIVVKGQRIE
+39 AHETIVVKGQRIE

-179 YLSSKV
+179 YLGSKV
-185 LHDGSSDKQKLSATG
+185 LQDGSSDKQKLSATG
-200 AARIRD
+200 AARVLD
-206 TEHLLRLSGWQG
+206 SEHLLRVSGWQG

-241 SRIQLNEHHLLRLE
+241 SRFPLSDHHLLRLE
-255 LDYFEDNAERDQGP
+255 LDYFEDNAKRDQGP

-283 YHEQGSQRTQGGKLA
+283 YHEQGSQRTQGGKLG
-298 WEASNL
+298 WEASDL
-304 DTVLADSL
+304 GSLLADQF
-312 TWSAYGNHS
+312 TWSLYGNHS
-321 KNTANKRSLLQ
+321 KNSANKRSLLQ

-347 LATFTEDRIGTELD
+347 LATFIEDRVGSELD
-361 VRRDLATGP
+361 VRRDLVTGD
-370 LAHQLS
+370 LAHKLS
-376 YGIELERTTHERPV
+376 YGVELERTRHERPV
-390 EKLSLEAGIPQPG
+390 EKLSLEAGVPQPS
-403 QSAPFSRARTDRAGV
+403 QSEPFSSARTDRAGV

-424 SLGQWQFTPTLRMD
+424 TLGRWQFTPTLRMD
-438 HQWLTPLDGSNDS
+438 HQWLRPQDGNQGE

-457 SPSLATSYRFNDQWR
+457 SPSLATSYRVNEQWR

-496 FALPPFEIIANTGL
+496 FALPPFQIIANTDL
-510 KEETSHSIEWGLSG
+510 KEETSHSFEWGLSG
-524 EGDNWS
+524 EGESWS

-564 VAKAETWGAEL
+564 VAKAETWGAEI

-592 WVDGEDNKGE
+592 WVDGEDSQGE

-611 GNTRLSYQAN
+611 GNTRLSYQTHD
-621 EWSLGI
+621 WSLGV

-633 AMSRV
+633 AMDRV
-638 PTCGNSLTGRQGDC
+638 PSCGNSLTKRQDAC
-652 LESAG
+652 LASAG
-657 WLSFALTADWLVTDA
+657 WFSLAMTADWLITDA

-693 AGLEAGTDASLFTQ
+693 AGLEAGTDAGLFTQ
-707 SGRTLSAS
+707 SGRTFSAS

>member
-1 MKIRLLHYWPMLLSG
+1 MKTLLHYWPMLLSG
-16 TALAASDPAGVD
+16 TALAASDPAGTV
-28 TTDMPPELKGR
+28 PEPR
-39 ETIVVKGQRIE
+39 AHETIVVKGQRIE

-64 EEDLDRQVAT
+64 EEELDRQVAT

-171 DYLQGQDA
+171 DYLQGQDT
-179 YLSSKV
+179 YLGGKV
-185 LHDGSSDKQKLSATG
+185 LQDGSSDKQKLSATG
-200 AARIRD
+200 AARVLD
-206 TEHLLRLSGWQG
+206 SEHLLRVSGWQG

-241 SRIQLNEHHLLRLE
+241 SRFPLSDHHLLRLE
-255 LDYFEDNAERDQGP
+255 LDYFEDNAQRDQGP

-283 YHEQGSQRTQGGKLA
+283 YHEQGSQRTQGGKLG
-298 WEASNL
+298 WEASDL
-304 DTVLADSL
+304 GSLLADQF
-312 TWSAYGNHS
+312 TWSLYGNHS
-321 KNTANKRSLLQ
+321 KNSANKRSLLQ

-347 LATFTEDRIGTELD
+347 LSTFTEDRVGSELD
-361 VRRDLATGP
+361 VRRDLVTGD
-370 LAHQLS
+370 LVHKLS
-376 YGIELERTTHERPV
+376 YGVELERTRHERPV
-390 EKLSLEAGIPQPG
+390 EKLSLEAGVPQPS
-403 QSAPFSRARTDRAGV
+403 QSEPFSSARTDRAGV

-424 SLGQWQFTPTLRMD
+424 TLGRWQFTPTLRMD
-438 HQWLTPLDGSNDS
+438 HQWLRPQDGNQGE

-457 SPSLATSYRFNDQWR
+457 SPSLATSYRVNEQWR

-496 FALPPFEIIANTGL
+496 FALPPFQIIANTDL
-510 KEETSHSIEWGLSG
+510 KEETSHSFEWGLSG
-524 EGDNWS
+524 EGENWS

-564 VAKAETWGAEL
+564 VAKAETWGAEI

-592 WVDGEDNKGE
+592 WVDGEDSQGE

-611 GNTRLSYQAN
+611 GNTRLSYQTHD
-621 EWSLGI
+621 WSLGV

-633 AMSRV
+633 AMDRV
-638 PTCGNSLTGRQGDC
+638 PSCGNSLTKRQDAC
-652 LESAG
+652 LTSAG
-657 WLSFALTADWLVTDA
+657 WFSLAMTADWLITDA
-672 LKVNLKLDNLFDT
+672 LKVNFKLDNLFDT

-693 AGLEAGTDASLFTQ
+693 AGLETGTDAGLFTQ
-707 SGRTLSAS
+707 SGRTFSAS

>member
-1 MKIRLLHYWPMLLSG
+1 MKTLLHYWPMLLSG
-16 TALAASDPAGVD
+16 TALAASDPAG
-28 TTDMPPELKGR
+28 TDPEPR
-39 ETIVVKGQRIE
+39 AHETIVVKGQRIE

-64 EEDLDRQVAT
+64 QEDLDRQVAT

-179 YLSSKV
+179 YLGSKV
-185 LHDGSSDKQKLSATG
+185 LQDGSSDKQKLSATG
-200 AARIRD
+200 AARVLD
-206 TEHLLRLSGWQG
+206 SEHLLRVSGWQG

-241 SRIQLNEHHLLRLE
+241 SRFPLSDHHLLRLE
-255 LDYFEDNAERDQGP
+255 LDYFEDNAKRDQGP

-283 YHEQGSQRTQGGKLA
+283 YHEQGSQRTQGGKLG
-298 WEASNL
+298 WEASDL
-304 DTVLADSL
+304 GSLLADQF
-312 TWSAYGNHS
+312 TWSLYGNHS
-321 KNTANKRSLLQ
+321 KNSANKRSLLQ

-347 LATFTEDRIGTELD
+347 LSTFTEDRVGSELD
-361 VRRDLATGP
+361 VRRDLVTGD
-370 LAHQLS
+370 LAHKLS
-376 YGIELERTTHERPV
+376 YGVELERTRHERPV
-390 EKLSLEAGIPQPG
+390 EKLSLEAGVPQPS
-403 QSAPFSRARTDRAGV
+403 QSEPFSSARTDRAGV

-424 SLGQWQFTPTLRMD
+424 TLGRWQFTPTLRMD
-438 HQWLTPLDGSNDS
+438 HQWLRPQDGNQGE

-457 SPSLATSYRFNDQWR
+457 SPSLATSYRVNEQWR

-496 FALPPFEIIANTGL
+496 FALPPFQIIANTDL
-510 KEETSHSIEWGLSG
+510 KEETSHSFEWGLSG
-524 EGDNWS
+524 EGESWS

-564 VAKAETWGAEL
+564 VAKAETWGAEI

-592 WVDGEDNKGE
+592 WVDGEDSQGE

-611 GNTRLSYQAN
+611 GNTRLSYQTHD
-621 EWSLGI
+621 WSLGV

-633 AMSRV
+633 AMDRV
-638 PTCGNSLTGRQGDC
+638 PSCGNSLTKRQDAC
-652 LESAG
+652 LTSAG
-657 WLSFALTADWLVTDA
+657 WFSLAMTADWLITDA

-693 AGLEAGTDASLFTQ
+693 AGLEAGTDAGLFTQ
-707 SGRTLSAS
+707 SGRTFSAS

>member
-1 MKIRLLHYWPMLLSG
+1 MKTLLHYWPMLLSG
-16 TALAASDPAGVD
+16 TALAASDPAG
-28 TTDMPPELKGR
+28 TDPEPR
-39 ETIVVKGQRIE
+39 AHETIVVKGQRIE

-179 YLSSKV
+179 YLGSKV
-185 LHDGSSDKQKLSATG
+185 LQDGSSDKQKLSATG
-200 AARIRD
+200 AARVLD
-206 TEHLLRLSGWQG
+206 SEHLLRVSGWQG

-241 SRIQLNEHHLLRLE
+241 SRIPLNDHHLLRLE
-255 LDYFEDNAERDQGP
+255 LDYFEDNAKRDQGP

-283 YHEQGSQRTQGGKLA
+283 YHEQGSQRTQGGKLG
-298 WEASNL
+298 WEASDL
-304 DTVLADSL
+304 GSLLADQF
-312 TWSAYGNHS
+312 TWSLYGNHS
-321 KNTANKRSLLQ
+321 KNSANKRSLLQ

-347 LATFTEDRIGTELD
+347 LATFTEDRVGSELD
-361 VRRDLATGP
+361 LRRDLVTGD
-370 LAHQLS
+370 LAHKLS
-376 YGIELERTTHERPV
+376 YGVELERTRHERPV
-390 EKLSLEAGIPQPG
+390 EKLSLEAGVPQPS
-403 QSAPFSRARTDRAGV
+403 QSEPFSSARTDRAGV

-424 SLGQWQFTPTLRMD
+424 TLGRWQFTPTLRMD
-438 HQWLTPLDGSNDS
+438 HQWLRPQDGNQGE

-457 SPSLATSYRFNDQWR
+457 SPSLATSYRINEQWR

-496 FALPPFEIIANTGL
+496 FALPPFQIIANTDL
-510 KEETSHSIEWGLSG
+510 KEETSHSFEWGLSG
-524 EGDNWS
+524 EGENWS

-564 VAKAETWGAEL
+564 VAKAETWGAEI

-592 WVDGEDNKGE
+592 WVDGEDSQGE

-611 GNTRLSYQAN
+611 GNTRLSYQTN
-621 EWSLGI
+621 DWSLGV

-633 AMSRV
+633 AMDRV
-638 PTCGNSLTGRQGDC
+638 PSCGNSLTKRQDAC
-652 LESAG
+652 LTSAG
-657 WLSFALTADWLVTDA
+657 WFSLAMTADWLITDA

-693 AGLEAGTDASLFTQ
+693 AGLEAGTDAGLFTQ
-707 SGRTLSAS
+707 SGRTFSAS

>member
-1 MKIRLLHYWPMLLSG
+1 MKILLHYWPMLLSG
-16 TALAASDPAGVD
+16 TALAASDPAG
-28 TTDMPPELKGR
+28 TDPEPR
-39 ETIVVKGQRIE
+39 AHETIVVKGQRIE

-64 EEDLDRQVAT
+64 EEELDRQVAT

-179 YLSSKV
+179 YLGGKV
-185 LHDGSSDKQKLSATG
+185 LQDGSSDKQKLSATG
-200 AARIRD
+200 AARVLD
-206 TEHLLRLSGWQG
+206 SEHLLRLSGWQG

-241 SRIQLNEHHLLRLE
+241 SRFPLSDHHLLRLE
-255 LDYFEDNAERDQGP
+255 LDYFEDNAQRDQGP

-283 YHEQGSQRTQGGKLA
+283 YNEQGSQRTQGGKLG
-298 WEASNL
+298 WEASDL
-304 DTVLADSL
+304 GSLLADQF
-312 TWSAYGNHS
+312 TWSLYGNHS
-321 KNTANKRSLLQ
+321 KNSANKRSLLQ

-347 LATFTEDRIGTELD
+347 LSTFTEDRVGSELD
-361 VRRDLATGP
+361 VRRDLVTGDIT
-370 LAHQLS
+370 HKLS
-376 YGIELERTTHERPV
+376 YGVELERTRHERPV
-390 EKLSLEAGIPQPG
+390 EKLSLEAGVPQPS
-403 QSAPFSRARTDRAGV
+403 QSEPFSSARTDRAGV

-424 SLGQWQFTPTLRMD
+424 TLGRWQFTPTLRMD
-438 HQWLTPLDGSNDS
+438 HQWLRPQDGNQGE
-451 NHSWHL
+451 NHSWHF
-457 SPSLATSYRFNDQWR
+457 SPSLATSYRVNEQWR

-496 FALPPFEIIANTGL
+496 FALPPFQIIANTDL
-510 KEETSHSIEWGLSG
+510 KEETSHSFEWGLSG
-524 EGDNWS
+524 EGENWS

-564 VAKAETWGAEL
+564 VAKAETWGAEI

-592 WVDGEDNKGE
+592 WVDGEDSQGE

-611 GNTRLSYQAN
+611 GNTRLSYQTHD
-621 EWSLGI
+621 WSLGV

-633 AMSRV
+633 AMDRV
-638 PTCGNSLTGRQGDC
+638 PTCGNSLTKSQDAC
-652 LESAG
+652 LTSAG
-657 WLSFALTADWLVTDA
+657 WFSLAMTADWLVTDA

>member
-1 MKIRLLHYWPMLLSG
+1 MKTLLHYWPMLLSG
-16 TALAASDPAGVD
+16 TALAASDPAGTV
-28 TTDMPPELKGR
+28 PEPR
-39 ETIVVKGQRIE
+39 AHETIVVKGQRIE

-64 EEDLDRQVAT
+64 EEELDRQVAT

-179 YLSSKV
+179 YLGGKV
-185 LHDGSSDKQKLSATG
+185 LQDGSSDKQKLSATG
-200 AARIRD
+200 AARVLD
-206 TEHLLRLSGWQG
+206 SEHLLRLSGWQG

-241 SRIQLNEHHLLRLE
+241 SRFPLSDHHLLRLE
-255 LDYFEDNAERDQGP
+255 LDYFEDNAKRDQGP

-283 YHEQGSQRTQGGKLA
+283 YNEQGSQRTQGGKIG
-298 WEASNL
+298 WEASDL
-304 DTVLADSL
+304 GSLLADQF
-312 TWSAYGNHS
+312 TWSLYGNHS
-321 KNTANKRSLLQ
+321 KNSANKRSLLQ

-347 LATFTEDRIGTELD
+347 LSTFTEERIGSELD
-361 VRRDLATGP
+361 VRRDLVTGD
-370 LAHQLS
+370 LAHKLS
-376 YGIELERTTHERPV
+376 YGVELERTRHERPV
-390 EKLSLEAGIPQPG
+390 EKLSLEAGVPQPS
-403 QSAPFSRARTDRAGV
+403 QSEPFSSARTDRAGV

-424 SLGQWQFTPTLRMD
+424 TLGRWQFTPTLRMD
-438 HQWLTPLDGSNDS
+438 HQWLRPQDGNQGE

-457 SPSLATSYRFNDQWR
+457 SPSLATSYRVNEQWR

-496 FALPPFEIIANTGL
+496 FALPPFQIIANTDL
-510 KEETSHSIEWGLSG
+510 KEETSHSFEWGLSG
-524 EGDNWS
+524 EGENWS

-538 RYYNFID
+538 RYYNFIN

-564 VAKAETWGAEL
+564 VAKAETWGAEI

-592 WVDGEDNKGE
+592 WVDGEDSQGE

-611 GNTRLSYQAN
+611 GNTRLSYQTN
-621 EWSLGI
+621 DWSLGV

-633 AMSRV
+633 AMNRV
-638 PTCGNSLTGRQGDC
+638 PSCGNSLTKRQDAC
-652 LESAG
+652 LTSAG
-657 WLSFALTADWLVTDA
+657 WFSLAMTADWLITDA
-672 LKVNLKLDNLFDT
+672 LKVNFKLDNLFDT
-685 RYTRYQDV
+685 RYIRYQDV
-693 AGLEAGTDASLFTQ
+693 AGLEAGTDAGLFTQ
-707 SGRTLSAS
+707 SGRTFSAS

>member
-1 MKIRLLHYWPMLLSG
+1 MKTLLHYWPMLLSG
-16 TALAASDPAGVD
+16 TALAASDPAG
-28 TTDMPPELKGR
+28 TDPEPR
-39 ETIVVKGQRIE
+39 AHETIVVKGQRIE

-64 EEDLDRQVAT
+64 EEELDRQIAT

-179 YLSSKV
+179 YLGSKV
-185 LHDGSSDKQKLSATG
+185 LQDGSSDKQKLSATG
-200 AARIRD
+200 AARVLD
-206 TEHLLRLSGWQG
+206 SEHLLRVSGWQG

-241 SRIQLNEHHLLRLE
+241 SRFPLSDHHLLRLE
-255 LDYFEDNAERDQGP
+255 LDYFEDNAKRDQGP

-283 YHEQGSQRTQGGKLA
+283 YHEQGSQRTQGGKLG
-298 WEASNL
+298 WEASDL
-304 DTVLADSL
+304 DSLLADQF
-312 TWSAYGNHS
+312 TWSLYGNHS
-321 KNTANKRSLLQ
+321 KNSANKRSLLQ

-347 LATFTEDRIGTELD
+347 LSTFTEERVGSELD
-361 VRRDLATGP
+361 VRRDLVTGDI
-370 LAHQLS
+370 AHKLS
-376 YGIELERTTHERPV
+376 YGVELERTRHERPV
-390 EKLSLEAGIPQPG
+390 EKLSLEAGVPQPS
-403 QSAPFSRARTDRAGV
+403 QSEPFSSARTDRAGV

-424 SLGQWQFTPTLRMD
+424 TLGRWQFTPTLRMD
-438 HQWLTPLDGSNDS
+438 HQWLRPQDGNQGE

-457 SPSLATSYRFNDQWR
+457 SPSLATSYRVNEQWR

-496 FALPPFEIIANTGL
+496 FALPPFQIIANTDL
-510 KEETSHSIEWGLSG
+510 KEETSHSFEWGLSG

-564 VAKAETWGAEL
+564 VAKAETWGAEI

-592 WVDGEDNKGE
+592 WVDGEDSQGE

-611 GNTRLSYQAN
+611 GNTRLSYQTHD
-621 EWSLGI
+621 WSLGV

-633 AMSRV
+633 AMDRV
-638 PTCGNSLTGRQGDC
+638 PSCGNSLTKRQDAC
-652 LESAG
+652 LTSAG
-657 WLSFALTADWLVTDA
+657 WFSLAMTADWLITDA

-693 AGLEAGTDASLFTQ
+693 AGLEAGTDAGLFTQ
-707 SGRTLSAS
+707 SGRTFSAS

>member
-1 MKIRLLHYWPMLLSG
+1 MKTLLHYWPMLLSG
-16 TALAASDPAGVD
+16 TTLAASDPAG
-28 TTDMPPELKGR
+28 TDPEPR
-39 ETIVVKGQRIE
+39 AHETIVVKGQRIE

-110 IKDGV
+110 IKDGM

-179 YLSSKV
+179 YLGSKV
-185 LHDGSSDKQKLSATG
+185 LQDGSSDKQKLSATG
-200 AARIRD
+200 AARVLD
-206 TEHLLRLSGWQG
+206 SEHLLRVSGWQG

-241 SRIQLNEHHLLRLE
+241 SRFPLSDHHLLRLE

-283 YHEQGSQRTQGGKLA
+283 YHEQGSQRTQGGKLG
-298 WEASNL
+298 WEASDL
-304 DTVLADSL
+304 GSLLADQF
-312 TWSAYGNHS
+312 TWSLYGNHS
-321 KNTANKRSLLQ
+321 KNSANKRSLLQ

-347 LATFTEDRIGTELD
+347 LSTFTEERVGSELD
-361 VRRDLATGP
+361 VRRDLVTGAI
-370 LAHQLS
+370 AHKLS
-376 YGIELERTTHERPV
+376 YGVELERTRHERPV
-390 EKLSLEAGIPQPG
+390 EKLSLEAGVPQPS
-403 QSAPFSRARTDRAGV
+403 QSEPFSSARTDRAGV

-424 SLGQWQFTPTLRMD
+424 TLGRWQFTPTLRMD
-438 HQWLTPLDGSNDS
+438 HQWLRPQDGNQGE

-457 SPSLATSYRFNDQWR
+457 SPSLATSYRVNEQWR

-496 FALPPFEIIANTGL
+496 FALPPFQIIANTDL
-510 KEETSHSIEWGLSG
+510 KEETSHSLEWGLSG
-524 EGDNWS
+524 EGENWS

-564 VAKAETWGAEL
+564 VAKAETWGAEI

-592 WVDGEDNKGE
+592 WVDGEDSQGE

-611 GNTRLSYQAN
+611 GNTRLSYQTHD
-621 EWSLGI
+621 WSLGV

-638 PTCGNSLTGRQGDC
+638 PSCGNSLTKSQDAC
-652 LESAG
+652 LTSAG
-657 WLSFALTADWLVTDA
+657 WFSLAMTADWLITDA

>member
-1 MKIRLLHYWPMLLSG
+1 MKRLLHYWPMLLSG
-16 TALAASDPAGVD
+16 TALAASDPARID
-28 TTDMPPELKGR
+28 STEMNPELKAR

-185 LHDGSSDKQKLSATG
+185 LQDGSSDKQKLSATG
-200 AARIRD
+200 AARVWD

-241 SRIQLNEHHLLRLE
+241 SRFDLNEHHLLRLE
-255 LDYFEDNAERDQGP
+255 LDYFEDNAKRDQGP

-283 YHEQGSQRTQGGKLA
+283 YREDASQKTQGGKLS
-298 WEASNL
+298 WEARSL
-304 DTVLADSL
+304 DTLLADSF
-312 TWSAYGNHS
+312 TWSTYGNHS

-347 LATFTEDRIGTELD
+347 LATFTEDRLGTELD
-361 VRRDLATGP
+361 VRRDLTTGDI
-370 LAHQLS
+370 AHKLS
-376 YGIELERTTHERPV
+376 YGLELERTNHERPV
-390 EKLSLEAGIPQPG
+390 EKLSLEAGVPQPQ

-418 WLGDVA
+418 WLSDVA
-424 SLGQWQFTPTLRMD
+424 TLGQWQFTPTLRMD
-438 HQWLTPLDGSNDS
+438 HQWLQPLDGSNGE
-451 NHSWHL
+451 NHSWHI
-457 SPSLATSYRFNDQWR
+457 SPSLATSYRFNEEWR

-496 FALPPFEIIANTGL
+496 FALPPFEIIANTEL
-510 KEETSHSIEWGLSG
+510 QEETSHSFEWGLSG
-524 EGDNWS
+524 EGENWS

-564 VAKAETWGAEL
+564 VAKAETWGAEV

-586 LATKLG
+586 VATKLG
-592 WVDGEDNKGE
+592 WVDGQDSQGE

-621 EWSLGI
+621 DWSFGV

-633 AMSRV
+633 AMNRV
-638 PTCGNSLTGRQGDC
+638 PTCGNSLTGSQDDC
-652 LESAG
+652 LTSAG
-657 WLSFALTADWLVTDA
+657 WFSLGMTADWLVTDA

-693 AGLEAGTDASLFTQ
+693 AGLEAGTDAALFTQ

>member
-1 MKIRLLHYWPMLLSG
+1 MKTLLHYWPMLLSG
-16 TALAASDPAGVD
+16 TALAASDPAG
-28 TTDMPPELKGR
+28 TDPEPR
-39 ETIVVKGQRIE
+39 AHETIVVKGQRTE

-64 EEDLDRQVAT
+64 EEELDRQVAT

-179 YLSSKV
+179 YLGGKV
-185 LHDGSSDKQKLSATG
+185 WQDGSSDKQKLSATG
-200 AARIRD
+200 AARVLD
-206 TEHLLRLSGWQG
+206 SEHLLRLSGWQG

-241 SRIQLNEHHLLRLE
+241 SRFPLNDHHLLRLE
-255 LDYFEDNAERDQGP
+255 LDYFEDNAQRDQGP

-283 YHEQGSQRTQGGKLA
+283 YNEQGSQRTQGGKLG
-298 WEASNL
+298 WEANDLGSL
-304 DTVLADSL
+304 LADQFIWSL
-312 TWSAYGNHS
+312 YGNHS
-321 KNTANKRSLLQ
+321 KNSANKRSLLQ

-347 LATFTEDRIGTELD
+347 LSTFTEERVGSELD
-361 VRRDLATGP
+361 VRRDLVTGDI
-370 LAHQLS
+370 AHKLS
-376 YGIELERTTHERPV
+376 YGVELERTRHERPV
-390 EKLSLEAGIPQPG
+390 EKLSLEAGVPQPS
-403 QSAPFSRARTDRAGV
+403 QSEPFSSARTDRAGV

-424 SLGQWQFTPTLRMD
+424 TLGRWQFTPTLRMD
-438 HQWLTPLDGSNDS
+438 HQWLRPQDGNQGE

-457 SPSLATSYRFNDQWR
+457 SPSLATSYRVNEQWR

-496 FALPPFEIIANTGL
+496 FALPPFQIIANTDL
-510 KEETSHSIEWGLSG
+510 KEETSHSVEWGLSG

-564 VAKAETWGAEL
+564 VAKAETWGAEI

-592 WVDGEDNKGE
+592 WVDGEDSQGE

-611 GNTRLSYQAN
+611 GNTRLSYQTHD
-621 EWSLGI
+621 WSLGV

-633 AMSRV
+633 AMDRV
-638 PTCGNSLTGRQGDC
+638 PSCGNSLTKRQDAC
-652 LESAG
+652 LTSAG
-657 WLSFALTADWLVTDA
+657 WFSLAMTADWLITDA
-672 LKVNLKLDNLFDT
+672 LKVNFKLDNLFDT

-693 AGLEAGTDASLFTQ
+693 AGLEAGTDAGLFTQ
-707 SGRTLSAS
+707 SGRTFSAS

>member
-1 MKIRLLHYWPMLLSG
+1 MLLSG
-16 TALAASDPAGVD
+16 TALAASDPAG
-28 TTDMPPELKGR
+28 TDPEPR
-39 ETIVVKGQRIE
+39 AHETIVVKGQRIE

-64 EEDLDRQVAT
+64 EEELDRQVAT

-179 YLSSKV
+179 YLGGKV
-185 LHDGSSDKQKLSATG
+185 LQDGSSDKQKLSATG
-200 AARIRD
+200 AARVLD
-206 TEHLLRLSGWQG
+206 SEHLLRLSGWQG

-241 SRIQLNEHHLLRLE
+241 SRFPLSDHHLLRLE
-255 LDYFEDNAERDQGP
+255 LDYFEDNAKLDQGP

-283 YHEQGSQRTQGGKLA
+283 YNEQGSQRTQGGKIG
-298 WEASNL
+298 WEASDL
-304 DTVLADSL
+304 GSLLADQF
-312 TWSAYGNHS
+312 TWSLYGNHS
-321 KNTANKRSLLQ
+321 KNSANKRSLLQ

-347 LATFTEDRIGTELD
+347 LSTFTEDRVGSELD
-361 VRRDLATGP
+361 VRRDLVTGD
-370 LAHQLS
+370 LAHKLS
-376 YGIELERTTHERPV
+376 YGVELERTRHERPV
-390 EKLSLEAGIPQPG
+390 EKLSLEAGVPQPS
-403 QSAPFSRARTDRAGV
+403 QSEPFSSARTDRAGV

-424 SLGQWQFTPTLRMD
+424 TLGRWQFTPTLRMD
-438 HQWLTPLDGSNDS
+438 HQWLRPQDGNQGE

-457 SPSLATSYRFNDQWR
+457 SPSLATSYSVNEQWR

-496 FALPPFEIIANTGL
+496 FALPPFQIIANTDL
-510 KEETSHSIEWGLSG
+510 KEETSHSFEWGLSG

-564 VAKAETWGAEL
+564 VAKAETWGAEI

-592 WVDGEDNKGE
+592 WVDGEDSQGE

-611 GNTRLSYQAN
+611 GNTRLSYQTHD
-621 EWSLGI
+621 WSLGV

-633 AMSRV
+633 AMDRV
-638 PTCGNSLTGRQGDC
+638 PTCGNSLTKRQDAC
-652 LESAG
+652 LTSAG
-657 WLSFALTADWLVTDA
+657 WFSLAMTADWLITDA

-693 AGLEAGTDASLFTQ
+693 AGLEAGTDAGLFTQ
-707 SGRTLSAS
+707 SGRTFSAS

>member
-1 MKIRLLHYWPMLLSG
+1 MKTLLHYWPMLLSG
-16 TALAASDPAGVD
+16 TALAASDPAG
-28 TTDMPPELKGR
+28 TDPEPR
-39 ETIVVKGQRIE
+39 AHETIVVKGQRIE

-64 EEDLDRQVAT
+64 EEELDRQVAT

-179 YLSSKV
+179 YLGGKV
-185 LHDGSSDKQKLSATG
+185 LQDGSSDKQKLSATG
-200 AARIRD
+200 AARVLD
-206 TEHLLRLSGWQG
+206 SEHLLRVSGWQG

-241 SRIQLNEHHLLRLE
+241 SRFPLSDHHLLRLE
-255 LDYFEDNAERDQGP
+255 LDYFEDNAQRDQGP

-283 YHEQGSQRTQGGKLA
+283 YHEQGSQRTQGGKLG
-298 WEASNL
+298 WEASDL
-304 DTVLADSL
+304 GSLLADQF
-312 TWSAYGNHS
+312 TWSLYGNHS
-321 KNTANKRSLLQ
+321 KNSANKRSLLQ

-347 LATFTEDRIGTELD
+347 LSTFTEDRVGSELD
-361 VRRDLATGP
+361 VRRDLVTGD
-370 LAHQLS
+370 LAHKLS
-376 YGIELERTTHERPV
+376 YGVELERTRHERPV
-390 EKLSLEAGIPQPG
+390 EKLSLEAGVPQPS
-403 QSAPFSRARTDRAGV
+403 QSEPFSSARTDRAGV

-424 SLGQWQFTPTLRMD
+424 TLGRWQFTPTLRMD
-438 HQWLTPLDGSNDS
+438 HQWLRPQDGNQGE

-457 SPSLATSYRFNDQWR
+457 SPSLATSYRVNEQWR

-496 FALPPFEIIANTGL
+496 FALPPFQIIANTDL
-510 KEETSHSIEWGLSG
+510 KEETSHSFEWGLSG
-524 EGDNWS
+524 EGESWS

-564 VAKAETWGAEL
+564 VAKAETWGAEI

-592 WVDGEDNKGE
+592 WVDGENSQGE

-611 GNTRLSYQAN
+611 GNTRLSYQTSD
-621 EWSLGI
+621 WSLGV

-633 AMSRV
+633 AMDRV
-638 PTCGNSLTGRQGDC
+638 PSCGNSLTKSQDAC
-652 LESAG
+652 LTSAG
-657 WLSFALTADWLVTDA
+657 WFSLAMTADWLITDA

-693 AGLEAGTDASLFTQ
+693 AGLEAGTDAGLFTQ
-707 SGRTLSAS
+707 SGRTFSAS

>member
-1 MKIRLLHYWPMLLSG
+1 MKTLLHYWPMLLSG
-16 TALAASDPAGVD
+16 TALAASDPAG
-28 TTDMPPELKGR
+28 TDPEPR
-39 ETIVVKGQRIE
+39 AHETIVVKGQRIE

-64 EEDLDRQVAT
+64 EEELDRQIAT

-179 YLSSKV
+179 YLGGKV
-185 LHDGSSDKQKLSATG
+185 LQDGSSDKQKLSATG
-200 AARIRD
+200 AARVLD
-206 TEHLLRLSGWQG
+206 SEHLLRLSGWQG

-241 SRIQLNEHHLLRLE
+241 SRFPLSDHHLLRLE
-255 LDYFEDNAERDQGP
+255 LDYFEDNAQRDQGP

-283 YHEQGSQRTQGGKLA
+283 YHEQGSQRTQGGKLG
-298 WEASNL
+298 WEASDL
-304 DTVLADSL
+304 GSLLADQF
-312 TWSAYGNHS
+312 TWSLYGNHS
-321 KNTANKRSLLQ
+321 KNSANKRSLLQ

-347 LATFTEDRIGTELD
+347 LSTFTEDRVGSELD
-361 VRRDLATGP
+361 VRRDLVTGD
-370 LAHQLS
+370 LAHKLS
-376 YGIELERTTHERPV
+376 YGVELERTRHERPV
-390 EKLSLEAGIPQPG
+390 EKLSLEAGVPQPS
-403 QSAPFSRARTDRAGV
+403 QSEPFSSARTDRAGV

-424 SLGQWQFTPTLRMD
+424 TLGRWQFTPTLRMD
-438 HQWLTPLDGSNDS
+438 HQWLRPQDGNQGE

-457 SPSLATSYRFNDQWR
+457 SPSLATSYRVNEQWR

-496 FALPPFEIIANTGL
+496 FALPPFQIIANTDL
-510 KEETSHSIEWGLSG
+510 KEETSHSFEWGLSG
-524 EGDNWS
+524 EGESWS

-564 VAKAETWGAEL
+564 VAKAETWGAEI

-592 WVDGEDNKGE
+592 WVDGEDSQGE

-611 GNTRLSYQAN
+611 GNTRLSYQTN
-621 EWSLGI
+621 DWSLGV

-633 AMSRV
+633 AMDRV
-638 PTCGNSLTGRQGDC
+638 PSCGNSLTKRQDAC
-652 LESAG
+652 LTSAG
-657 WLSFALTADWLVTDA
+657 WFSLAMTADWLITDA

>member
-1 MKIRLLHYWPMLLSG
+1 MKTLLHYWPMLLSG
-16 TALAASDPAGVD
+16 TALAASDPAG
-28 TTDMPPELKGR
+28 TDPEPR
-39 ETIVVKGQRIE
+39 AHETIVVKGQRIE

-179 YLSSKV
+179 YLGGKV
-185 LHDGSSDKQKLSATG
+185 LQDGSSDKQKLSATG
-200 AARIRD
+200 AARVLD
-206 TEHLLRLSGWQG
+206 SEHLLRVSGWQG

-241 SRIQLNEHHLLRLE
+241 SRFPLSDHHLLRLE
-255 LDYFEDNAERDQGP
+255 LDYFEDNAQRDQGP

-283 YHEQGSQRTQGGKLA
+283 YNEQGSQRTQGGKLG
-298 WEASNL
+298 WEASDL
-304 DTVLADSL
+304 GSLLADQF
-312 TWSAYGNHS
+312 TWSLYGNHS
-321 KNTANKRSLLQ
+321 KNSANKRSLLQ

-347 LATFTEDRIGTELD
+347 LSTFTEDRVGSELD
-361 VRRDLATGP
+361 VRRDLVTGD
-370 LAHQLS
+370 LAHKLS
-376 YGIELERTTHERPV
+376 YGVELERTRHERPV
-390 EKLSLEAGIPQPG
+390 EKLSLEAGVPQPS
-403 QSAPFSRARTDRAGV
+403 QSEPFSSARTDRAGV

-424 SLGQWQFTPTLRMD
+424 TLGRWQFTPTLRMD
-438 HQWLTPLDGSNDS
+438 HQWLRPQDGNQGE

-457 SPSLATSYRFNDQWR
+457 SPSLATSYRVNEQWR

-496 FALPPFEIIANTGL
+496 FALPPFQIIANTDL
-510 KEETSHSIEWGLSG
+510 KEETSHSFEWGLSG
-524 EGDNWS
+524 EGESWS

-564 VAKAETWGAEL
+564 VAKAETWGAEI

-592 WVDGEDNKGE
+592 WVDGEDSQGE

-611 GNTRLSYQAN
+611 GNTRLSYQTHD
-621 EWSLGI
+621 WSLGV

-633 AMSRV
+633 AMDRV
-638 PTCGNSLTGRQGDC
+638 PSCGNSLTKRQDAC
-652 LESAG
+652 LTSAG
-657 WLSFALTADWLVTDA
+657 WFSLAMTADWLITDA

-693 AGLEAGTDASLFTQ
+693 AGLEAGTDAGLFTQ
-707 SGRTLSAS
+707 SGRTFSAS

>member
-1 MKIRLLHYWPMLLSG
+1 MKTLLHYWPMLLSG
-16 TALAASDPAGVD
+16 TALAASDPAG
-28 TTDMPPELKGR
+28 TDPEPR
-39 ETIVVKGQRIE
+39 AHETIVVKGQRIE

-64 EEDLDRQVAT
+64 EEELDRQVAT

-179 YLSSKV
+179 YLGSKV
-185 LHDGSSDKQKLSATG
+185 LQDGSSDKQKLSATG
-200 AARIRD
+200 AARVLD
-206 TEHLLRLSGWQG
+206 SEHLLRVSSWQG

-241 SRIQLNEHHLLRLE
+241 SRFPLNDHHLLRLE
-255 LDYFEDNAERDQGP
+255 LDYFEDNAQRDQGP
-269 REVPQPDGKWQVRQ
+269 REVPQPDGKWLVRQ
-283 YHEQGSQRTQGGKLA
+283 YHEQGSQRTQGGKLG
-298 WEASNL
+298 WEASDL
-304 DTVLADSL
+304 GSLLADQF
-312 TWSAYGNHS
+312 TWSLYGNHS
-321 KNTANKRSLLQ
+321 KNSANKRSLLQ

-347 LATFTEDRIGTELD
+347 LATFTEDRVGSELD
-361 VRRDLATGP
+361 VRRDLVTGD
-370 LAHQLS
+370 LAHKLS
-376 YGIELERTTHERPV
+376 YGIELERTRHERPV
-390 EKLSLEAGIPQPG
+390 EKLSLEAGVPQPS
-403 QSAPFSRARTDRAGV
+403 QSEPFSSARTDRAGV

-424 SLGQWQFTPTLRMD
+424 TLGRWQFTPTLRMD
-438 HQWLTPLDGSNDS
+438 HQWLRPQDGNQGE

-457 SPSLATSYRFNDQWR
+457 SPSLATSYRVNEQWR

-496 FALPPFEIIANTGL
+496 FALPPFQIIANTDL
-510 KEETSHSIEWGLSG
+510 KEETSHSFEWGLSG
-524 EGDNWS
+524 EGESWS

-564 VAKAETWGAEL
+564 VAKAETWGAEI

-592 WVDGEDNKGE
+592 WVDGEDSQGE

-611 GNTRLSYQAN
+611 GNTRLSYQTSD
-621 EWSLGI
+621 WSLGV

-633 AMSRV
+633 AMDRV
-638 PTCGNSLTGRQGDC
+638 PSCGNSLTKRQDAC
-652 LESAG
+652 LTSAG
-657 WLSFALTADWLVTDA
+657 WFSLAMTADWLITDA

-693 AGLEAGTDASLFTQ
+693 AGLEAGTDAGLFTQ
-707 SGRTLSAS
+707 SGRTFSAS

>member
-1 MKIRLLHYWPMLLSG
+1 MKTLLHYWPMLLSG
-16 TALAASDPAGVD
+16 TALAASDPAG
-28 TTDMPPELKGR
+28 TDPEPR
-39 ETIVVKGQRIE
+39 AHETIVVKGQRIE

-64 EEDLDRQVAT
+64 EEELDRQVAT

-179 YLSSKV
+179 YLGGKV
-185 LHDGSSDKQKLSATG
+185 LQDGSSDKQKLSATG
-200 AARIRD
+200 AARVLD
-206 TEHLLRLSGWQG
+206 SEHLLRVSGWQG

-241 SRIQLNEHHLLRLE
+241 SRFPLSDHHLLRLE

-283 YHEQGSQRTQGGKLA
+283 YHEQGSQRTQGGKLG
-298 WEASNL
+298 WEASDL
-304 DTVLADSL
+304 GSL
-312 TWSAYGNHS
+312 LVDQFTWSLYGNHS
-321 KNTANKRSLLQ
+321 KNSANKRSLLQ

-347 LATFTEDRIGTELD
+347 LSTFTEDRFGSELD
-361 VRRDLATGP
+361 VRRDLVTGD
-370 LAHQLS
+370 LAHKLS
-376 YGIELERTTHERPV
+376 YGVELERTRHERPV
-390 EKLSLEAGIPQPG
+390 EKLSLEAGVPQPS
-403 QSAPFSRARTDRAGV
+403 QSEPFSSARTDRAGV

-424 SLGQWQFTPTLRMD
+424 TLGRWQFTPTLRMD
-438 HQWLTPLDGSNDS
+438 HQWLRPQDGNQGE

-457 SPSLATSYRFNDQWR
+457 SPSLATSYRVNEQWR

-496 FALPPFEIIANTGL
+496 FALPPFQIIANTDL
-510 KEETSHSIEWGLSG
+510 KEETSHSFEWGLSG
-524 EGDNWS
+524 EGESWS

-564 VAKAETWGAEL
+564 VAKAETWGAEI

-592 WVDGEDNKGE
+592 WVDGEDSQGE

-611 GNTRLSYQAN
+611 GNTRLSYQTSD
-621 EWSLGI
+621 WSLGV

-633 AMSRV
+633 AMDRV
-638 PTCGNSLTGRQGDC
+638 PSCGNSLTKSQDAC
-652 LESAG
+652 LTSAG
-657 WLSFALTADWLVTDA
+657 WFSLAMTADWLITDA

-693 AGLEAGTDASLFTQ
+693 AGLEAGTDAGLFTQ
-707 SGRTLSAS
+707 SGRTFSAS

>member
-1 MKIRLLHYWPMLLSG
+1 MKTLLHYWPMLLSG
-16 TALAASDPAGVD
+16 TALAASDPAG
-28 TTDMPPELKGR
+28 TDPEPR
-39 ETIVVKGQRIE
+39 AHETIVVKGQRIE

-179 YLSSKV
+179 YLDSKV
-185 LHDGSSDKQKLSATG
+185 LQDGSSDKQKLSATG
-200 AARIRD
+200 AARVLD
-206 TEHLLRLSGWQG
+206 SEHLLRVSGWQG

-241 SRIQLNEHHLLRLE
+241 SRFPLSDHHLLRLE

-283 YHEQGSQRTQGGKLA
+283 YHEQGSQRTQGGKLG
-298 WEASNL
+298 WEASDL
-304 DTVLADSL
+304 GSLLADQF
-312 TWSAYGNHS
+312 TWSLYGNHS
-321 KNTANKRSLLQ
+321 KNSANKRSLLQ

-347 LATFTEDRIGTELD
+347 LSTFTEERVGSELD
-361 VRRDLATGP
+361 VRRDLVTGAI
-370 LAHQLS
+370 AHKLS
-376 YGIELERTTHERPV
+376 YGVELERTRHERPV
-390 EKLSLEAGIPQPG
+390 EKLSLEAGVPQPS
-403 QSAPFSRARTDRAGV
+403 QSEPFSSARTDRAGV

-424 SLGQWQFTPTLRMD
+424 TLGRWQFTPTLRMD
-438 HQWLTPLDGSNDS
+438 HQWLRPQDGNQGE

-457 SPSLATSYRFNDQWR
+457 SPSLATSYRVNEQWR

-496 FALPPFEIIANTGL
+496 FALPPFQIIANTDL
-510 KEETSHSIEWGLSG
+510 KEETSHSLEWGLSG
-524 EGDNWS
+524 EGENWS

-564 VAKAETWGAEL
+564 VAKAETWGAEI

-592 WVDGEDNKGE
+592 WVDGEDSQGE

-611 GNTRLSYQAN
+611 GNTRLSYQTHD
-621 EWSLGI
+621 WSLGV

-638 PTCGNSLTGRQGDC
+638 PSCGNSLTKSQDAC
-652 LESAG
+652 LTSAG
-657 WLSFALTADWLVTDA
+657 WFSLAMTADWLITDA

>member
-1 MKIRLLHYWPMLLSG
+1 MKTLLHYWPMLLSG
-16 TALAASDPAGVD
+16 TALAASDPAG
-28 TTDMPPELKGR
+28 TDPEPR
-39 ETIVVKGQRIE
+39 AHETIVVKGQRIE

-64 EEDLDRQVAT
+64 EEELDRQIAT

-179 YLSSKV
+179 YLGGKV
-185 LHDGSSDKQKLSATG
+185 LQDGSSDKQKLSATG
-200 AARIRD
+200 AARVLD
-206 TEHLLRLSGWQG
+206 SEHLLRVSGWQG

-241 SRIQLNEHHLLRLE
+241 SRFPLSDHHLLRLE
-255 LDYFEDNAERDQGP
+255 LDYFEDNAQRDQGP

-283 YHEQGSQRTQGGKLA
+283 YNEQGSQRTQGGKLG
-298 WEASNL
+298 WEASDL
-304 DTVLADSL
+304 GSLLADQF
-312 TWSAYGNHS
+312 TWSLYGNHS
-321 KNTANKRSLLQ
+321 KNSANKRSLLQ

-347 LATFTEDRIGTELD
+347 LSTFTEERVGSELD
-361 VRRDLATGP
+361 VRRDLVTGD
-370 LAHQLS
+370 LAHKLS
-376 YGIELERTTHERPV
+376 YGVELERTRHERPV
-390 EKLSLEAGIPQPG
+390 EKLSLEAGVPQPS
-403 QSAPFSRARTDRAGV
+403 QSEPFSSARTDRAGV

-424 SLGQWQFTPTLRMD
+424 TLGRWQFTPTLRMD
-438 HQWLTPLDGSNDS
+438 HQWLRPQDGNQGE

-457 SPSLATSYRFNDQWR
+457 SPSLATSYRVNEQWR

-496 FALPPFEIIANTGL
+496 FALPPFQIIANTDL
-510 KEETSHSIEWGLSG
+510 KEETSHSFEWGLSG
-524 EGDNWS
+524 EGENWS

-564 VAKAETWGAEL
+564 VAKAETWGAEI

-592 WVDGEDNKGE
+592 WVDGEDSQGE

-611 GNTRLSYQAN
+611 GNTRLSYQTHD
-621 EWSLGI
+621 WSLGV

-633 AMSRV
+633 AMDRV
-638 PTCGNSLTGRQGDC
+638 PSCGNSLTKRQDAC
-652 LESAG
+652 LTSAG
-657 WLSFALTADWLVTDA
+657 WFSLAMTADWLITDA